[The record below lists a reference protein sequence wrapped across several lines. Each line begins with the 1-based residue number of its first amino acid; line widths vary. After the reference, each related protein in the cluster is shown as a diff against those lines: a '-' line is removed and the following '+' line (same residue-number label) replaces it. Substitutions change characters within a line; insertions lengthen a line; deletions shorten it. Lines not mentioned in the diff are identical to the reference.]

1 MKQTLLSILLMLL
14 PLMAWADDNGSCGN
28 SINYTYTAETH
39 TLTISGQGEMSGY
52 STISRPWESYKDD
65 IQSIVVEEGVTSIG
79 CESFKDLSSLTSI
92 SFPTSLQFIQGCAF
106 KDCVSITTIN
116 IPNGVSIVDGAFMGC
131 SSLTSVT
138 LPSDLYSID
147 SFVFQDCINLET
159 ITLPSITSFG
169 VCAFKGC
176 TNLRSIVIPES
187 VTSIG
192 SGAFQDCDNLTSV
205 EIKVK
210 IPIAISEN
218 VFTNRTNATLSVP
231 YGCKTAYEN
240 ATYWSEFNII
250 NQSDNDSGS
259 CGDGVTYSYVEATHT
274 LTISKTSDGTGA
286 MNNYGTTNTPWV
298 TYRDK
303 ITQIIIEEGVTCIG
317 KYSFYQCSN
326 LINTTISN
334 SVTSI
339 DRFAFQYCSSLISI
353 SIPNSVTSIGNSA
366 FRYCSGLT
374 SVSIPN
380 SVTSIGSS
388 AFLECT
394 DLSSV
399 TIPNSVTS
407 IGDHAFLQCTG
418 LTSVF
423 ISDISAWCD
432 ISFKTM
438 DSNPLN
444 YAQHLYLNGD
454 EIENLIIPDGVTSIS
469 NFAFSGCTGLTSV
482 TIPNSVTSIG
492 DYAFSECTGL
502 TSVFISDISAWCDIS
517 FKTMDSNPLN
527 YAQHLYLNGNEI
539 ENLIIPD
546 GVTSIGNFAFSGCT
560 DLTSVT
566 IPNSVTSIGEAAFDR
581 CSGLTSLV
589 LSDYLTIIMKESFQ
603 SCSALTSL
611 TIPSS
616 VQYIYQ
622 NAFNGCSALEEINAQ
637 PTTPPFIYN
646 NTFPNYTVP
655 VNVPSG
661 CKGAYQTADNWSNF
675 TTINDGNVY
684 YTLSITAD
692 DHGTVTYSETNVSG
706 KTETFNVIEGANVTL
721 TFTPAS
727 NYALT
732 TLTVDGVDKLADV
745 SDGSLTISN
754 VTANTT
760 VIAAF
765 SYAGDVATVTITDA
779 GVATFCSD
787 KDLDFSEV
795 PGLRAYTGAG
805 FNTSTGNL
813 VLLEV
818 TDVPAGTGLLV
829 KGAAGSYE
837 IPSKASASIYANLL
851 VGVTSAT
858 ALSQTDGGYTNYI
871 LGKKS
876 DVVGFY
882 KVDDAGG
889 DLPAGKAYL
898 RIPTP
903 TAGARMTIALD
914 FSGDTTGIDEIG
926 TDSTQREAWFD
937 LQGRRME
944 AAPVKAGLYIR
955 NGKKFIVH

>member
-454 EIENLIIPDGVTSIS
+454 EIENLIIPDGVTSI
-469 NFAFSGCTGLTSV
+469 
-482 TIPNSVTSIG
+482 
-492 DYAFSECTGL
+492 
-502 TSVFISDISAWCDIS
+502 
-517 FKTMDSNPLN
+517 
-527 YAQHLYLNGNEI
+527 
-539 ENLIIPD
+539 
-546 GVTSIGNFAFSGCT
+546 GNFAFSGCT